1 MKKIEIGKND
11 NNQKLIKYLGKF
23 FETAPKSLIQKWMR
37 LKKIKVNGK
46 KVDTQT
52 IIYEGD
58 ILDLYIY
65 DEEIDKWKKKRK
77 SKTSKIKI
85 DIAFEND
92 DIIVFD
98 KPQNMLVHAANPED
112 YGNNVVDYMVNY
124 LIEKQEYIPRI
135 ESTFRPSLVNRIDR
149 NTMGLIIGAKNRNA
163 LINLNN
169 SMKMIRKYY
178 LAVVHGVVDKGIV
191 VEKTLSKDE
200 KNYVS
205 VSDSGK
211 LSKTIIRPISFSKNY
226 SLVEIELLTGRTHQ
240 IRVTLSDIGHPIVG
254 DRRYGKNILPNVKD
268 QQLVAYKLIF
278 SDDIPIKSIKNLV
291 INSKYDNILYEL
303 FNNLKEL

>member
-52 IIYEGD
+52 VIYEGD

-65 DEEIDKWKKKRK
+65 DEEIDKWKKKKK
-77 SKTSKIKI
+77 SKISKIKI

-178 LAVVHGVVDKGIV
+178 LAVVHGVVDKEIV
-191 VEKTLSKDE
+191 VENTLSKDE

-226 SLVEIELLTGRTHQ
+226 SLIEIELLTGRTHQ

-291 INSKYDNILYEL
+291 IKSKYDNMLYEL

>member
-98 KPQNMLVHAANPED
+98 KPQNMLVHAANPDD